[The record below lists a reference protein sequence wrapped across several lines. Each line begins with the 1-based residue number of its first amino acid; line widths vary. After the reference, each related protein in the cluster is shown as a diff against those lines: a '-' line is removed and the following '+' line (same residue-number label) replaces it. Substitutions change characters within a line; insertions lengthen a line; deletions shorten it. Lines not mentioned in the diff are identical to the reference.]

1 MTQQDRVTAG
11 LKPSGDSRPLR
22 RPPPA
27 GGGTWAVVLAAG
39 EGSRLRALTTTES
52 GIAVPKQ
59 FCSLRGGA
67 SLFEEALERAA
78 AIAPIERISTVVAEH
93 HAEWWG
99 RSLAGLPPANVF
111 VQPQNR
117 GTALG
122 ILLALLHI
130 FERDAHARVVIL
142 PADHHVG
149 EEPVL
154 AKALVQAV
162 AAVRA
167 RPADILLLGVTPE
180 EPDTELGYIVPA
192 KDVGDGSAPVAWFVE
207 KPTVRDAQALIAR
220 GALWNAFIITARATA
235 LLELFDRFDPG
246 LLRRMRFAVRRANVG
261 VHASTALVDL
271 YLRERSVD
279 FSQDIAQRYG
289 AVFRVLRVPACAW
302 TDLGTV
308 QRVTK
313 TLLAAPRSVE
323 PPAPFR
329 AGGLLNLEHQHR
341 AARAVLAGGSMRGG
355 QA

>member
-1 MTQQDRVTAG
+1 MRQQDRATTG
-11 LKPSGDSRPLR
+11 RRPSGAL
-22 RPPPA
+22 RPPRGSQPA

-39 EGSRLRALTTTES
+39 EGSRLRALTTTSS

-67 SLFEEALERAA
+67 SLLEEALQRAA
-78 AIAPIERISTVVAEH
+78 AVAPIERVSTVVAEQ
-93 HAEWWG
+93 HADWWR

-130 FERDAHARVVIL
+130 FERDPHARVVIL

-154 AKALVQAV
+154 ARALGQAV

-180 EPDTELGYIVPA
+180 EPDTDLGYIVPA
-192 KDVGDGSAPVAWFVE
+192 GNVSDGSAPVAWFVE

-220 GALWNAFIITARATA
+220 GALWNAFIIAARATA
-235 LLELFDRFDPG
+235 LLELFDRYDPG
-246 LLRRMRFAVRRANVG
+246 LLRRMRFAVRRAN
-261 VHASTALVDL
+261 ASADSSTALVDL

-279 FSQDIAQRYG
+279 FSHDIA
-289 AVFRVLRVPACAW
+289 
-302 TDLGTV
+302 
-308 QRVTK
+308 
-313 TLLAAPRSVE
+313 AALWRRFSR
-323 PPAPFR
+323 AAR
-329 AGGLLNLEHQHR
+329 AGVRVERSWHR
-341 AARAVLAGGSMRGG
+341 AARDEDVTRRAAARGAASRISRG
-355 QA
+355 RVAEPRAAARSCALLNVSGPVRR

>member
-1 MTQQDRVTAG
+1 MTHQDRATASRM
-11 LKPSGDSRPLR
+11 PSGDSRPPR

-27 GGGTWAVVLAAG
+27 GGGTWAIVLAAG
-39 EGSRLRALTTTES
+39 EGSRLRALTMTPS

-67 SLFEEALERAA
+67 SLLEQALQRAA

-93 HAEWWG
+93 HADWWC
-99 RSLAGLPPANVF
+99 RSLAGLVPANVF

-122 ILLALLHI
+122 MLLALLNI
-130 FERDAHARVVIL
+130 VERDPHARVVIL

-149 EEPVL
+149 DEPVL
-154 AKALVQAV
+154 ARALGQAV
-162 AAVRA
+162 VAVRA

-180 EPDTELGYIVPA
+180 EPDPELGYIVPVA
-192 KDVGDGSAPVAWFVE
+192 GMGDDSAPVAWFVE

-220 GALWNAFIITARATA
+220 GALWNAFIIAARATA
-235 LLELFDRFDPG
+235 LLELFDRYDPG
-246 LLRRMRFAVRRANVG
+246 LLRRMRFAVRRANVS
-261 VHASTALVDL
+261 ADSSTALVDL

-279 FSQDIAQRYG
+279 FSHDIAQRYG

-313 TLLAAPRSVE
+313 TLLAAGAMS
-323 PPAPFR
+323 
-329 AGGLLNLEHQHR
+329 
-341 AARAVLAGGSMRGG
+341 GG

>member
-11 LKPSGDSRPLR
+11 RRPNGGSRPQR
-22 RPPPA
+22 RHGPP
-27 GGGTWAVVLAAG
+27 GGGTWAIVLAAG
-39 EGSRLRALTTTES
+39 EGSRLRALTTTAS

-67 SLFEEALERAA
+67 SLLEEALQRAA
-78 AIAPIERISTVVAEH
+78 AVAPIERISTVVAEH
-93 HAEWWG
+93 HADWWC
-99 RSLAGLPPANVF
+99 RSLAGLAPANVF

-130 FERDAHARVVIL
+130 FERDPHARVVFL

-149 EEPVL
+149 EEAVL
-154 AKALVQAV
+154 ARALGQAV

-180 EPDTELGYIVPA
+180 EPDPELGYIVPA
-192 KDVGDGSAPVAWFVE
+192 GDMGAVSAPVAWFVE
-207 KPTVRDAQALIAR
+207 KPTVSEAQALIAR
-220 GALWNAFIITARATA
+220 GALWNAFIIAARATA
-235 LLELFDRFDPG
+235 LLELFDRHDPG
-246 LLRRMRFAVRRANVG
+246 LLRRMRFAVRRAHVS
-261 VHASTALVDL
+261 ADSSTALADL

-279 FSQDIAQRYG
+279 FSRDIAQRYG

-313 TLLAAPRSVE
+313 TLLAAPRLAASQAV
-323 PPAPFR
+323 R
-329 AGGLLNLEHQHR
+329 AGGLLNLEQQHR
-341 AARAVLAGGSMRGG
+341 AALS
-355 QA
+355 

>member
-1 MTQQDRVTAG
+1 MTEQHRVTAG
-11 LKPSGDSRPLR
+11 RRPSQESRPR
-22 RPPPA
+22 RPQAA
-27 GGGTWAVVLAAG
+27 GGGTWGIVLAG
-39 EGSRLRALTTTES
+39 GDGSRLRALTTTAS

-67 SLFEEALERAA
+67 SLLDEALQRAA
-78 AIAPIERISTVVAEH
+78 SVAPVERISSVVAEQ
-93 HAEWWG
+93 HAAWWC
-99 RSLAGLPPANVF
+99 RSLAGLAPANVF

-130 FERDAHARVVIL
+130 VARDPHARVVIL

-154 AKALVQAV
+154 ARALQQAV

-167 RPADILLLGVTPE
+167 RPADIMLLGIAPE
-180 EPDTELGYIVPA
+180 EPDPELGYIVPA
-192 KDVGDGSAPVAWFVE
+192 GDTGVGSVPVAWFVE
-207 KPTVRDAQALIAR
+207 KPTLGEARTLIAR
-220 GALWNAFIITARATA
+220 GALWNAFIIVARAIA
-235 LLELFDRFDPG
+235 LLELFDRHDPG
-246 LLRRMRFAVRRANVG
+246 LLRRMRFAVRRANTS
-261 VHASTALVDL
+261 ADSSTALVDL

-279 FSQDIAQRYG
+279 FSRDIAQRYG

-313 TLLAAPRSVE
+313 TLLAAPRLAAQ
-323 PPAPFR
+323 PAVFR
-329 AGGLLNLEHQHR
+329 AGGLLNLEQQHR
-341 AARAVLAGGSMRGG
+341 AVHV
-355 QA
+355 

>member
-1 MTQQDRVTAG
+1 MTQQDRATAARR
-11 LKPSGDSRPLR
+11 PIVASRPPR

-39 EGSRLRALTTTES
+39 EGSRLHALTTTAT

-67 SLFEEALERAA
+67 SLLEEALQRATA
-78 AIAPIERISTVVAEH
+78 VAPIERISTVVDEH
-93 HAEWWG
+93 HAEWWC
-99 RSLAGLPPANVF
+99 RSLAGLAAANVF

-130 FERDAHARVVIL
+130 VERDPHARVVIL

-149 EEPVL
+149 DEPVL
-154 AKALVQAV
+154 AKALGQAV
-162 AAVRA
+162 TAVRA
-167 RPADILLLGVTPE
+167 RPADLVLLGVTPE
-180 EPDTELGYIVPA
+180 EPDPELGYIVPA
-192 KDVGDGSAPVAWFVE
+192 ADGGSGSVPVAWFVE
-207 KPTVRDAQALIAR
+207 KPTVGEAQALIAR
-220 GALWNAFIITARATA
+220 GALWNAFIVAARATA
-235 LLELFDRFDPG
+235 LLELFDRHDAG
-246 LLRRMRFAVRRANVG
+246 LLRRMRFAVRRSHVSAD
-261 VHASTALVDL
+261 ASTALADL

-279 FSQDIAQRYG
+279 FSRDIAQRYG
-289 AVFRVLRVPACAW
+289 AVFRVLRVPECAW

-313 TLLAAPRSVE
+313 TLLAAPRRAAQ
-323 PPAPFR
+323 PAPFH
-329 AGGLLNLEHQHR
+329 AGGLLSLEQQHSAGR
-341 AARAVLAGGSMRGG
+341 AGLAAGAMSGG

>member
-1 MTQQDRVTAG
+1 MTQQDRVIAG
-11 LKPSGDSRPLR
+11 RRVSADSRPSR

-39 EGSRLRALTTTES
+39 EGSRLRALTTTAS
-52 GIAVPKQ
+52 GVAVPKQ

-67 SLFEEALERAA
+67 SLFEEALQRAVA
-78 AIAPIERISTVVAEH
+78 VAPVERISTVVAEN
-93 HAEWWG
+93 HAAWWC
-99 RSLAGLPPANVF
+99 RSLAGLAPANVF

-122 ILLALLHI
+122 ILLAVLNI
-130 FERDAHARVVIL
+130 FERDPLARVVIL

-154 AKALVQAV
+154 ARALGQAV
-162 AAVRA
+162 AGVRA

-192 KDVGDGSAPVAWFVE
+192 GDVGDGSAPVAWFVE

-220 GALWNAFIITARATA
+220 GALWNAFIIAARATA
-235 LLELFDRFDPG
+235 LIELFDRYDPG
-246 LLRRMRFAVRRANVG
+246 LLRRMRFAVRRANG
-261 VHASTALVDL
+261 SADSSTALVDL

-279 FSQDIAQRYG
+279 FSHDIAQRYG

-308 QRVTK
+308 QRVSK
-313 TLLAAPRSVE
+313 TLLAAAR
-323 PPAPFR
+323 PAEQPTAFH
-329 AGGLLNLEHQHR
+329 AGGLLNLEHQQS
-341 AARAVLAGGSMRGG
+341 AARAGLAAGAMSGGH
-355 QA
+355 A

>member
-1 MTQQDRVTAG
+1 MKQQDRATAG
-11 LKPSGDSRPLR
+11 RRPSRPPRGLKA
-22 RPPPA
+22 A
-27 GGGTWAVVLAAG
+27 GGGTWAIVLAAG
-39 EGSRLRALTTTES
+39 EGSRLRALTTTAS

-67 SLFEEALERAA
+67 SLLEEALQRAA
-78 AIAPIERISTVVAEH
+78 VVAPVERISSVVAEH
-93 HAEWWG
+93 HADWWCG
-99 RSLAGLPPANVF
+99 PLAGLPPANVF

-130 FERDAHARVVIL
+130 VERDPHARVVVL

-154 AKALVQAV
+154 ARALGQAV

-167 RPADILLLGVTPE
+167 RPADILLLGITPE

-192 KDVGDGSAPVAWFVE
+192 GDMADGSAPVAWFVE

-220 GALWNAFIITARATA
+220 GALWNAFIIAAKATA
-235 LLELFDRFDPG
+235 LLDLFDRYDPG
-246 LLRRMRFAVRRANVG
+246 LLRRMRFAVRRAN
-261 VHASTALVDL
+261 ASADSSTALADL

-279 FSQDIAQRYG
+279 FSHDIAQRYG

-302 TDLGTV
+302 SDLGTV

-313 TLLAAPRSVE
+313 TLLTAPRRAE
-323 PPAPFR
+323 RPAVVR
-329 AGGLLNLEHQHR
+329 AGGLLNLEQQHS
-341 AARAVLAGGSMRGG
+341 AALS
-355 QA
+355 

>member
-11 LKPSGDSRPLR
+11 RRPNGGSRPQR
-22 RPPPA
+22 RHGPP
-27 GGGTWAVVLAAG
+27 GGGTWAIVLAAG
-39 EGSRLRALTTTES
+39 EGSRLRALTTTAS

-67 SLFEEALERAA
+67 SLLEEALQRAA

-93 HAEWWG
+93 HADWWC
-99 RSLAGLPPANVF
+99 RSLAGLAPANVF

-130 FERDAHARVVIL
+130 FERDPHARVVIL

-154 AKALVQAV
+154 ARALQQAV

-180 EPDTELGYIVPA
+180 EPDPELGYIVPA
-192 KDVGDGSAPVAWFVE
+192 GDVGLGSAPVAWFVE
-207 KPTVRDAQALIAR
+207 KPTVGEAQALIGR
-220 GALWNAFIITARATA
+220 GGLWNAFIIAARATA
-235 LLELFDRFDPG
+235 LLELFDRYDPG
-246 LLRRMRFAVRRANVG
+246 LLRRMRFAVRRANVS
-261 VHASTALVDL
+261 ADSSTALVDL

-279 FSQDIAQRYG
+279 FSRDIAQRYG

-313 TLLAAPRSVE
+313 TLLAAPRLTE
-323 PPAPFR
+323 QPAVLR
-329 AGGLLNLEHQHR
+329 AGGLLNLEQQHR
-341 AARAVLAGGSMRGG
+341 AALS
-355 QA
+355 